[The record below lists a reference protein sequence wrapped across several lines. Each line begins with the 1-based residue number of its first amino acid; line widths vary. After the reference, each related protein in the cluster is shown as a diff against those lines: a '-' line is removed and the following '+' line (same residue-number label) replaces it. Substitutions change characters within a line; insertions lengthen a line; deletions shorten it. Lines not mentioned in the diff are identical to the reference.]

1 MGVEPQKSAK
11 AVKNGSAWRASFLVP
26 KLLPGNAFAGEA
38 RLHARGAHSSRV
50 LVLASR
56 QNELSRRDAA
66 RWHPHL
72 HYATPHEVR
81 VGGTPPPARGTRAL
95 PGTGSPRSSLIRHPG
110 REHAATTHKY
120 TSPHPPADQSQSAPA
135 HAPDAPEQASGVC
148 VLGWLVGSLLR
159 VGVLLAGITGWR
171 WRG

>member
-1 MGVEPQKSAK
+1 MAAHGGLRS
-11 AVKNGSAWRASFLVP
+11 SFP
-26 KLLPGNAFAGEA
+26 
-38 RLHARGAHSSRV
+38 SSC
-50 LVLASR
+50 L
-56 QNELSRRDAA
+56 
-66 RWHPHL
+66 
-72 HYATPHEVR
+72 
-81 VGGTPPPARGTRAL
+81 GTPLRAKLGFAPGEHTRPECWFWRLAKTNFPGAMQPVGTRIYTTRRLTKSVSAGRRHQHAGRVRS
-95 PGTGSPRSSLIRHPG
+95 PEPGSPRSSLIRHPG

-120 TSPHPPADQSQSAPA
+120 TSPHPPAGQSQSAPA